1 MTSVFDG
8 KKALRL
14 RKAVSLQVE
23 TMRKVVTNKDL
34 KQALGLKGFF
44 GTCVAGL
51 AYGALGL
58 GTINRLFDGAADYQ
72 GREFADHLLE
82 NMNITIDVSPEQ
94 LESIPKEGGFIVVSN
109 HPFGG
114 IEGVMLLSVI
124 AKVRPDFKI
133 MANFILSHIPNLK
146 ECFFAVNPFEKNP
159 EWKSSVG
166 GIKGAIQHIEAGNG
180 LGIFPAGEVSR
191 YHGHD
196 YPEDLPWSTSIA
208 RMIKNAEV
216 PVTPVFW
223 NGHNSKLFYA
233 VDKIHPM
240 LGTARLTRELI
251 NKHDTCFN
259 LQIGKPI
266 PPAEIALY
274 ENPKELAAYLRSR
287 SYALEAN
294 IPAKAVEK
302 KETKMA
308 EIGAPTDLSLM
319 LNELEAIR
327 EKAFVYS
334 ASGYDCY
341 LADYGDIPNLMH
353 EIARLREETFRAI
366 GEGTGKSLDQDEFDP
381 HFKQLILWDKVK
393 QRIAGCYRLGIGSE
407 IIPKYGIKGFYVST
421 LVNID
426 ESFSDKLSHTIELGR
441 SFVALDYQKEVLP
454 LVLLLRGLSDVVVR
468 YPEISHFIGPVSI
481 SSWYPKFYMSLIV
494 RFVTE
499 NHVVED
505 GLKSMAMPKTPFEP
519 DFLKVDAD
527 ALLQNNMNG
536 GVDKFDKFLFRL
548 SNGDYR
554 LPTLFKKYLKLNAKF
569 LCFNVDPDFNDTL
582 DCLLFLTFTDFPEDE
597 VMPLFRDCSDEEK
610 EIVRKRFGYI

>member
-1 MTSVFDG
+1 MKKTSGF
-8 KKALRL
+8 
-14 RKAVSLQVE
+14 RKTLSLQVE
-23 TMRKVVTNKDL
+23 SMRKVVTNKDL
-34 KQALGLKGFF
+34 KQALGMKGFF
-44 GTCVAGL
+44 GTCVAGM
-51 AYGALGL
+51 AYGVLGL

-72 GREFADHLLE
+72 GPEFADHLLE
-82 NMNITIDVSPEQ
+82 NMNITINVSPEQ
-94 LESIPKEGGFIVVSN
+94 LENIPKEGGFIVVSN
-109 HPFGG
+109 HPFGA

-124 AKVRPDFKI
+124 AKKRPDFKV

-166 GIKGAIQHIEAGNG
+166 GIKGAIQHVAAGNG

-216 PVTPVFW
+216 PVIPVFW
-223 NGHNSKLFYA
+223 EGNNSKMFYA

-251 NKHDTCFN
+251 NKHDNCFN

-266 PPAEIALY
+266 LPAEIVLY

-294 IPAKAVEK
+294 IPATTVEK
-302 KETKMA
+302 KETKLA
-308 EIGAPTDLSLM
+308 EIDAPTDLSLM
-319 LNELEAIR
+319 LAELKAIR
-327 EKAFVYS
+327 EKSFLYS
-334 ASGYDCY
+334 SSDYDCY
-341 LADYGDIPNLMH
+341 LADHDDIPNLMH
-353 EIARLREETFRAI
+353 EIARLREVTFRAI

-381 HFKQLILWDKVK
+381 HFKQLILWDNVK
-393 QRIAGCYRLGIGSE
+393 QKIAGCYRLGIGSE
-407 IIPKYGIKGFYVST
+407 IIPKHGIKGFYIST
-421 LVNID
+421 LVNIN
-426 ESFSDKLSHTIELGR
+426 EAFSDKLSHTIELGR
-441 SFVALDYQKEVLP
+441 SFVALEYQKEVLP

-468 YPEISHFIGPVSI
+468 YPEINHFIGPVSI
-481 SSWYPKFYMSLIV
+481 SSWYPKFYMSLIA
-494 RFVTE
+494 RFVAE
-499 NHVVED
+499 NHAVED
-505 GLKSMAMPKTPFEP
+505 KMKGMATPKTPFEP
-519 DFLKVDAD
+519 DYLKVDVD
-527 ALLQNNMNG
+527 ALLQNHMND
-536 GVDKFDKFLFRL
+536 GVEKFDKFLFRI

-582 DCLLFLTFTDFPEDE
+582 DSLLFLTFTDFPENE
-597 VMPLFRDCSDEEK
+597 VMPLFRDSSDEEK
-610 EIVRKRFGYI
+610 ENVRKRFGYI